1 MQFIVNFLRGSVC
14 FTVCGPFPE
23 RFLNLCAQNGVG
35 FWGLVWLD
43 SQTLELKVARRDAR
57 RVRALAEKVQCE
69 ARAKGRKG
77 RFPASVRPAHWP
89 GHFSDGGMYFLPV
102 YPHRGGLRQ

>member
-43 SQTLELKVARRDAR
+43 AQTLELKVARRDAR
-57 RVRALAEKVQCE
+57 RVRGLAVMALIFVY
-69 ARAKGRKG
+69 
-77 RFPASVRPAHWP
+77 RPT
-89 GHFSDGGMYFLPV
+89 
-102 YPHRGGLRQ
+102 GLRQYVAQPDARRLLAARGYPATSRSVASPV

>member
-43 SQTLELKVARRDAR
+43 GQTLELKVARRDAR
-57 RVRALAEKVQCE
+57 KRQ
-69 ARAKGRKG
+69 
-77 RFPASVRPAHWP
+77 S
-89 GHFSDGGMYFLPV
+89 LPV
-102 YPHRGGLRQ
+102 VEGE

>member
-23 RFLNLCAQNGVG
+23 RFLNLCAQIGVG

-43 SQTLELKVARRDAR
+43 AQTLELKVAPEGCPPGAVPRPW
-57 RVRALAEKVQCE
+57 VFVLLFLAWDSP
-69 ARAKGRKG
+69 G
-77 RFPASVRPAHWP
+77 PA
-89 GHFSDGGMYFLPV
+89 
-102 YPHRGGLRQ
+102 